1 MFQQPCHA
9 CVDRCFG
16 RHLWLRL
23 SCPLSMMRNRRLA
36 APNAKHFDEA
46 KRVNGP
52 KNQGRHQGP
61 TALGDRGWW
70 ALNLSKGRTTSPPC
84 RPGPRPYPV
93 GLWQTNIEAL
103 LQQAL
108 RDTSFLQR
116 LQNRI
121 FSFWYMATISHKK
134 TVHLNRQTVR
144 LTIIWKPHKSYKSIE
159 P

>member
-1 MFQQPCHA
+1 MYHELSLIVWGYCIRVRMAPAAMSCLRGLVRWRASMAAA
-9 CVDRCFG
+9 CFRPFLLIG
-16 RHLWLRL
+16 
-23 SCPLSMMRNRRLA
+23 
-36 APNAKHFDEA
+36 K
-46 KRVNGP
+46 P
-52 KNQGRHQGP
+52 KIQGRHHGP
-61 TALGDRGWW
+61 YAHSQRDWW